1 MVTPI
6 PRKCEVP
13 QKEFPPSPQVRPK
26 PRAQYTMAP
35 RQVSSQFLMRML
47 TVFFDLTAP
56 ASKKA
61 KPHCMK
67 KTMMPRTA
75 RKKWSTLVFL

>member
-1 MVTPI
+1 M

-13 QKEFPPSPQVRPK
+13 QKGFSPSPQVRPK
-26 PRAQYTMAP
+26 PMAQYTMAP

-56 ASKKA
+56 ASKNA

-67 KTMMPRTA
+67 KTIIPRIA